1 MSKQLIC
8 RFATSSLLAVGM
20 SALPMAANVWLSA
33 GQQGGVGPTLG
44 LPAAAIDEEERTN
57 IQVYK
62 QASDAVVAIEAGN
75 TAGSGSIISAD
86 GLVLTNAH
94 VVEQAQS
101 NITVKLA
108 DGRRFS
114 AEAIAFANNQD
125 LAVLKIRGAQN
136 LPTIPLADTGS
147 VQVGQRAFAIG
158 NPFGQ
163 FQGTFTTG
171 IVSRLDSQRGLIQHD
186 AAINPGNSGGPL
198 LNSEAELIGVN
209 TAIFTGG
216 QSQGNIGIGF
226 AISVSRVQSFL
237 ASVRQG
243 NAPRANQRPSIPRN
257 RQSAQT
263 LVLNGRTIAGQLHP
277 GDNVLPVDNS
287 FFDVYTFAGERGQQ
301 IAITMTS
308 QEIDAYLIL
317 FGPDG
322 GEIAQNDDSGRHTNA
337 RIVVTLPRSGTY
349 TLLANSY
356 QSNES
361 GSYTLQ
367 AVADGNTSSS
377 TGEET
382 DVILQRRGRLNS
394 EDSQLSD
401 GSFYETFSFSG
412 RRGQQVQILLESPD
426 FDAYLILVD
435 KNGEKIAENDDF
447 RPGNTNSA
455 LNVTLPY
462 TGSYRVLVNTYER
475 GDRGRYQLTIR

>member
-1 MSKQLIC
+1 
-8 RFATSSLLAVGM
+8 
-20 SALPMAANVWLSA
+20 MAANVWLSTE
-33 GQQGGVGPTLG
+33 QQRGVGPTLG
-44 LPAAAIDEEERTN
+44 LPAVAVDEEERTN
-57 IQVYK
+57 IQVYE

-101 NITVKLA
+101 DITVKLA

-114 AEAIAFANNQD
+114 AEVRALANNQD
-125 LAVLKIRGAQN
+125 LAILQIRGAQN
-136 LPTIPLADTGS
+136 LPTIPLADVGS

-171 IVSRLDSQRGLIQHD
+171 IVSRLDTERGSIQHD
-186 AAINPGNSGGPL
+186 AAINPGSSGGPL
-198 LNSEAELIGVN
+198 LNSDAELIGVN
-209 TAIFTGG
+209 TAIFTSG

-243 NAPRANQRPSIPRN
+243 NAPRGNQRPTPSRN
-257 RQSAQT
+257 RQAPQQLT
-263 LVLNGRTIAGQLHP
+263 LNGGAITGQLRP
-277 GDNVLPVDNS
+277 GDKILPVDHS
-287 FFDVYTFAGERGQQ
+287 FFDVYTFSGERGQQ
-301 IAITMTS
+301 VAITMTS
-308 QEIDAYLIL
+308 QQVDAYLIL

-337 RIVVTLPRSGTY
+337 RIVVMLPKSGTY

-356 QSNES
+356 ESNES

-377 TGEET
+377 TSEET
-382 DVILQRRGRLNS
+382 GVILQRRGRLDS
-394 EDSQLSD
+394 QDSQLSD
-401 GSFYETFSFSG
+401 GSFYEAFSFSG

-426 FDAYLILVD
+426 FDAYLILID
-435 KNGEKIAENDDF
+435 ENGENIAENDDF
-447 RPGNTNSA
+447 RRGNTNSA

-462 TGSYRVLVNTYER
+462 TGSYRILVNTYER
-475 GDRGRYQLTIR
+475 GERGRYQLTVR